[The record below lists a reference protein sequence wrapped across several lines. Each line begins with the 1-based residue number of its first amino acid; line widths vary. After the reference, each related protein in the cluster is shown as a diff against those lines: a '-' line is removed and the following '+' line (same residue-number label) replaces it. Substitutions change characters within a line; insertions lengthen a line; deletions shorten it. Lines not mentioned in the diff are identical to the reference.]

1 MQSSSQMLRL
11 NHVIKESQTKYV
23 LRKEIFQ
30 VWLQTITVGGEKCL
44 NVERFFIIR
53 SEVGEN
59 DVCLEGLGG
68 YGGILLDTSAD
79 GIGEKA
85 QYKDF
90 AAAHDEARLQMM
102 MNMRLR
108 ILLLARK

>member
-1 MQSSSQMLRL
+1 MILSEEVSQA
-11 NHVIKESQTKYV
+11 
-23 LRKEIFQ
+23 
-30 VWLQTITVGGEKCL
+30 WLQTITVQFDKCL

-53 SEVGEN
+53 AEGVEN
-59 DVCLEGLGG
+59 DVCWKRLGG
-68 YGGILLDTSAD
+68 CGDILLDTSAD